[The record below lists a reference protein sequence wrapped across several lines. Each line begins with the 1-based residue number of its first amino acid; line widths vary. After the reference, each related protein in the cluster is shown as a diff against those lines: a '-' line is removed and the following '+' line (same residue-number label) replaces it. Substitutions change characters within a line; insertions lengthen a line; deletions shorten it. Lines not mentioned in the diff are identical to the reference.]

1 MSSSRSTD
9 ASIESPQGRT
19 PGAGEHRE
27 VPEDHVIVGR
37 VLGPWGRHG
46 EIKLQLHTD
55 FPERFASGGVVF
67 LDGAPVTVQRSRPYK
82 TGLLVKLW
90 GVNGR
95 GAAARL
101 RDAYLTV
108 PSAELPEL
116 DEATFY
122 YFQIVGMEVVTGE
135 GERLGHVREILETGS
150 NDVYVVQRESARD
163 LLVPAI
169 ADVVLDVDVGAG
181 RMTVDLPEGL
191 A

>member
-1 MSSSRSTD
+1 MS
-9 ASIESPQGRT
+9 
-19 PGAGEHRE
+19 GAAEHRE
-27 VPEDHVIVGR
+27 IPPDHVVVGR
-37 VLGPWGRHG
+37 VLGAWGRHG
-46 EIKLQLHTD
+46 EFKLQLHTD
-55 FPERFASGGVVF
+55 FPERFASGAVVF
-67 LDGAPVTVQRSRPYK
+67 LNGAPVTVQRSRPYK

-90 GVNGR
+90 GVSGR

-101 RDAYLTV
+101 RDVYLTV

-116 DEATFY
+116 EDSTFY
-122 YFQIVGMEVVTGE
+122 HFEIVGMEVRNAE
-135 GERLGHVREILETGS
+135 GEPLGHVREILETGS

-181 RMTVDLPEGL
+181 RMTVELPEGL